1 MLKNGTGSATG
12 IGPVQVNAA
21 MLGGTGKSGGALTVG
36 TSTAM
41 GILAP
46 GIGTT
51 PGTFTVLSKVT
62 FAAAS
67 SFKVDVNSSAG
78 TADKLV
84 AKGVTIK
91 SGAQFFFSDHGSGTL
106 SSGTVLT
113 LISNTAT
120 TAISGR
126 FINLADGLTFT
137 NGTNTYQVSY
147 HGGDGNDLT
156 LTVQ

>member
-1 MLKNGTGSATG
+1 M
-12 IGPVQVNAA
+12 
-21 MLGGTGKSGGALTVG
+21 TVG
-36 TSTAM
+36 TSTAT

-46 GIGTT
+46 GVGTT
-51 PGTFTVLSKVT
+51 SGTLTALSRVT

-67 SFKVDVNSSAG
+67 SYKVDANSTAG

-84 AKGVTIK
+84 AQGVTINT
-91 SGAQFFFSDHGSGTL
+91 GAQFFFSDRGSGTL

-126 FINLADGLTFT
+126 FANLADGLTFT
-137 NGTNTYQVSY
+137 NAANTYRVSY

-156 LTVQ
+156 LTAQ